1 MERSARRRAWKEY
14 RPIYLCTVI
23 TSVPL
28 VVAPFLVLAEYRV
41 LGPASIAIAVIDA
54 IVLVAMQFGGYIS
67 TWAVVLNYRECSIRA
82 EALTQ
87 TVKHLPDDSV
97 AALIIWY
104 HLRQLYV
111 GTHMKVRGE
120 DDDGDGDTGWW

>member
-14 RPIYLCTVI
+14 RPIYICTVI
-23 TSVPL
+23 TTVPL
-28 VVAPFLVLAEYRV
+28 ALATFLILGEDGV
-41 LGPASIAIAVIDA
+41 LGPATIAIAAIDA
-54 IVLVAMQFGGYIS
+54 CVLAAMQFGGYVS

-111 GTHMKVRGE
+111 GTHMKVGV
-120 DDDGDGDTGWW
+120 GNK